1 MTTAYSNCKM
11 RGMKP
16 LKTMTIRL
24 SAEQAEE
31 LDTIAAVDGK
41 PISQVIRLAIAG
53 HIEERKR
60 DDVFKDSL
68 RQRIERAE
76 RMLTN
81 DTK

>member
-1 MTTAYSNCKM
+1 
-11 RGMKP
+11 
-16 LKTMTIRL
+16 
-24 SAEQAEE
+24 
-31 LDTIAAVDGK
+31 
-41 PISQVIRLAIAG
+41 VIRLAIAE

-76 RMLTN
+76 RMLAN

>member
-11 RGMKP
+11 RGMKR